1 MTTGRLKRLVLT
13 MTATVAIAGIVSAP
27 ASALQWLVGGKGLT
41 APVFIKASGTL
52 AYADLSSGTTIICEG
67 TSEGTVGPGARDLI
81 SSIEQSRCKFVT
93 GLQGSCESEE
103 NTVPTMVQLNLPYLS
118 LLLTKGSLTLD
129 RITAEKGSGPGWAL
143 KCGVGGILKVTDE
156 CGAGYTNTLVVN
168 EAAGV
173 VTPFNE
179 VEPYSCTFGNSTSGM
194 ISGRP
199 LEKNP
204 AAGTL
209 SISHSPNT

>member
-1 MTTGRLKRLVLT
+1 MTEGMKRLMLALAAAAAIGA
-13 MTATVAIAGIVSAP
+13 MTAAT

-41 APVFIKASGTL
+41 GPVLIKGSGTL
-52 AYADLSSGTTIICEG
+52 TYADLSAGMTIVCEG

-81 SSIEQSRCKFVT
+81 SSIRQAQCKFAT

-103 NTVPTMVQLNLPYLS
+103 KTAPTGEALNLPYLT

-129 RITAEKGSGPGWAL
+129 RITADKGSGPGWAV

-156 CGAGYTNTLVVN
+156 CTAGYTNTLVEN
-168 EAAGV
+168 TAGGV

-179 VEPYSCTFGNSTSGM
+179 VETYSCTLGNSTSGM

-199 LEKNP
+199 LDKSP
-204 AAGTL
+204 ASGTL
-209 SISHSPNT
+209 SVSNGPNR

>member
-1 MTTGRLKRLVLT
+1 MLAKFKVVGLLLVVVF
-13 MTATVAIAGIVSAP
+13 AVSAVVASS

-41 APVFIKASGTL
+41 ASVAIKSSGTL
-52 AYADLSSGTTIICEG
+52 TLADLSAGTTIVCEG
-67 TSEGTVGPGARDLI
+67 TGEGTVGPGASDLV
-81 SSIEQSRCKFVT
+81 SNLTATKCKFAT

-103 NTVPTMVQLNLPYLS
+103 KTAPTATPLNLPYNT

-129 RITAEKGSGPGWAL
+129 RITSEKGSGVGWAV

-156 CGAGYTNTLVVN
+156 CTAGYTNTLVVN

-179 VEPYSCTFGNSTSGM
+179 VETASCTLGTSTSGM
-194 ISGRP
+194 VSGRP
-199 LEKNP
+199 LNKNP
-204 AAGTL
+204 ASGTL
-209 SISHSPNT
+209 SVSNSPNT